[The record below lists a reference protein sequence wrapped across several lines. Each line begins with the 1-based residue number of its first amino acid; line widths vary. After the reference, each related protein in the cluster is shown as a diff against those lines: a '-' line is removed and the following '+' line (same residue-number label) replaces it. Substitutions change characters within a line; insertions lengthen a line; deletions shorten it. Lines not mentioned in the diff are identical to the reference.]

1 MKLMGARELDALDRL
16 LEYVGHDEVR
26 DFEESDGG
34 RRRGHIF
41 NDIHTLAKWRG
52 HHVDG
57 WPEPVPLP
65 KPRVPSESV

>member
-16 LEYVGHDEVR
+16 LEYVADEAR
-26 DFEESDGG
+26 DFKESDGG
-34 RRRGHIF
+34 RQRGHIF

-52 HHVDG
+52 HQVDS
-57 WPEPVPLP
+57 WPDPIPMP